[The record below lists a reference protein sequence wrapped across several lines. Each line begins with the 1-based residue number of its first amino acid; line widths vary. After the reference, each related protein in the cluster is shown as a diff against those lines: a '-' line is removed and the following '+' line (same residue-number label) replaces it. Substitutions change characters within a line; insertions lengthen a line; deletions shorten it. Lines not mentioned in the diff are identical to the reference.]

1 MIVRVHQMVIPIV
14 VVVLNDWMEKVKKKL
29 FSSKT
34 TLLEVMSGMSM
45 LVTLHSITLKNHGT
59 DVHEVGSTSIEYS
72 QSRKIFI
79 SSFIQSYSS
88 WSEYCCSCR
97 VPAELSFECRCYLQ
111 PELQFLTRW
120 IGVYSNLVD
129 HVTPTPTLYDNRSA
143 VYKCVI
149 TYGHWL

>member
-45 LVTLHSITLKNHGT
+45 LVTLHSITLKNHWT
-59 DVHEVGSTSIEYS
+59 DVHEIGSVSFEYS

-97 VPAELSFECRCYLQ
+97 VPAGSSFECYCYRQ
-111 PELQFLTRW
+111 QEHQFLTRW
-120 IGVYSNLVD
+120 IGVDSDLVD
-129 HVTPTPTLYDNRSA
+129 HVTPTPTLYDNRLA
-143 VYKCVI
+143 AYKCVI
-149 TYGHWL
+149 THDNGN